1 MDCCSGRQISTD
13 EWVRVL
19 GSGDAPL
26 AKSPIV
32 QANKQVSRTSMETIR
47 KRENTDRHVIH

>member
-1 MDCCSGRQISTD
+1 MDCFSGRRISTD
-13 EWVRVL
+13 EWGRVL

-26 AKSPIV
+26 AKPPTV